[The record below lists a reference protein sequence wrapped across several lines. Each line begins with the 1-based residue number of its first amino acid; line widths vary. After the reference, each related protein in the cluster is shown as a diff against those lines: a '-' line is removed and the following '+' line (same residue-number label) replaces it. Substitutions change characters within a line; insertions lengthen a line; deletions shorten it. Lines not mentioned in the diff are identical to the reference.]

1 MPLLLISEIVVILA
15 SVHLIGIALIVL
27 VIIVSAGERTAR
39 RRKPSGTRRQTHR
52 PRGVLGPRR
61 RPGTLALPP
70 ADKPWRQT
78 HGLG

>member
-39 RRKPSGTRRQTHR
+39 RRKPSGTRRQRTVHAGFSVR
-52 PRGVLGPRR
+52 DVGQER
-61 RPGTLALPP
+61 
-70 ADKPWRQT
+70 
-78 HGLG
+78 